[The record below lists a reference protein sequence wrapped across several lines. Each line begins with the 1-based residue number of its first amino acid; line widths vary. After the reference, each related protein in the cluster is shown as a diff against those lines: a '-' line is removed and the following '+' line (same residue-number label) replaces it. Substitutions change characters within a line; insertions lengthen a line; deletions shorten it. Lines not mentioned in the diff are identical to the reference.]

1 MRTVLVLNGPN
12 LNRPAVMGRCPDP
25 AGNLGRQLGT
35 SHHFAATSGVSATNS
50 PAGQLPST
58 ARAATATGSASSGL
72 LATAPDG
79 TQCDVCF
86 SMRVIHRAGRRWL
99 RLESPP
105 GHVLRQAQVLKV
117 TA

>member
-50 PAGQLPST
+50 PAGQLPLDPQGGHCNWFCQQ
-58 ARAATATGSASSGL
+58 RSAGNG
-72 LATAPDG
+72 A
-79 TQCDVCF
+79 
-86 SMRVIHRAGRRWL
+86 
-99 RLESPP
+99 
-105 GHVLRQAQVLKV
+105 
-117 TA
+117 